1 MHCMYNILSI
11 FCIFCI
17 HLNINKIFGNQM
29 LEDTSMRIKKE
40 VKRKLLD
47 LDFVKRQSEN
57 DIVKYLIE
65 FYEKNK
71 KRGNK

>member
-1 MHCMYNILSI
+1 
-11 FCIFCI
+11 
-17 HLNINKIFGNQM
+17 M

-65 FYEKNK
+65 FYEKNN

>member
-1 MHCMYNILSI
+1 
-11 FCIFCI
+11 
-17 HLNINKIFGNQM
+17 M
-29 LEDTSMRIKKE
+29 LGDTSMRIKKDI
-40 VKRKLLD
+40 KRKLLD

-57 DIVKYLIE
+57 DIMKYLIE